1 MSIKPDQVVTIQYTV
16 KDEDGKVV
24 DATGEDNS
32 YSFLSGQNQI
42 LPKLEETISDMLIG
56 STKTIELSPEEA
68 YGDYQEDAVQQVNR
82 SDFPEGTQLEV
93 GMSFVANMADGKQLP
108 FVITAVDGDDI
119 TIDFNHPLA
128 GKKLTFEVKLIDVR
142 DATPEELAHG
152 HVHGPGGHAH

>member
-42 LPKLEETISDMLIG
+42 LPKLEETISEMLIG
-56 STKTIELSPEEA
+56 STKTVVLSPEEA
-68 YGDYQEDAVQQVNR
+68 YGEYQDEAVQQVNR
-82 SDFPEGTQLEV
+82 SDFPEGTQLDV

-128 GKKLTFEVKLIDVR
+128 GKTLTFEVKLIDVR

>member
-42 LPKLEETISDMLIG
+42 LPKLEETIGEMLIG
-56 STKTIELSPEEA
+56 STKTVVLSPEEA
-68 YGDYQEDAVQQVNR
+68 YGDYQEEAVQQVNR
-82 SDFPEGTQLEV
+82 SDFPEGTQLDV

-128 GKKLTFEVKLIDVR
+128 GKTLTFEVKLIDVR